1 MPDRKP
7 SPARPAAGG
16 RANPAAQRPR
26 GAPQRKPSASRS
38 IVAPPRNR
46 GPMAAAV
53 VIAFVAIVVAGFAL
67 FASSRDDTVKDAG
80 GYGSATTAATLSADG
95 SITLAAAGAPVAIEL
110 FEDPLCPH
118 CGAFEAQYGD
128 QIAEAIDTGTL
139 SVTYRPL
146 TFLNQGSASGDYST
160 RAWAALMCVAQDD
173 ATSGAASYGA
183 YHDLLFS
190 SDVQPSE
197 GGKSDHTDSE
207 LADYAVQS
215 GASAAASLC
224 ITDGDMQGRVRSA
237 DATSQKDLT
246 DQVGR
251 VGSPTVLSGGKS
263 VSYQDSGWLTRLLAA
278 G

>member
-1 MPDRKP
+1 M
-7 SPARPAAGG
+7 
-16 RANPAAQRPR
+16 NPAAQRPR
-26 GAPQRKPSASRS
+26 GAPVNRQAPPRPPVPSRS
-38 IVAPPRNR
+38 IVAPRRSRLPVV
-46 GPMAAAV
+46 AAA
-53 VIAFVAIVVAGFAL
+53 VIAFVAVVIAGFAL
-67 FASSRDDTVKDAG
+67 LASSRDDTVKDAG
-80 GYGSATTAATLSADG
+80 GYGSAQTPAALSGDG
-95 SITLAAAGAPVAIEL
+95 TIALSKGAGVQIQL

-128 QIAEAIDTGTL
+128 QIAEAVDAGKL

-173 ATSGAASYGA
+173 ATAGAASYGA

-190 SDVQPSE
+190 SGVQPSE

-215 GASAAASLC
+215 GASSAASLC
-224 ITDGDMQGRVRSA
+224 ITNGDMQSRARSA
-237 DATSQKDLT
+237 DKQSQSDLT
-246 DQVGR
+246 KEVGR

-263 VSYQDSGWLTRLLAA
+263 ISYQDPAWLTRLLAA
-278 G
+278 A